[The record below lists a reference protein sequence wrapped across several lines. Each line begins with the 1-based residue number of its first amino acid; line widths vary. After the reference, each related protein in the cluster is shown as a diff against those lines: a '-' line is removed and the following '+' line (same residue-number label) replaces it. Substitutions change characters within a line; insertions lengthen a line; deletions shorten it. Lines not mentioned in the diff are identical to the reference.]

1 MLPQFYQSHLQTQ
14 LKNPEY
20 LTLKMLVYVLQ
31 SHKQI
36 SLELLATLMPYP
48 ILFESRRRSI
58 QRFLA
63 SDCLNFE
70 KLWFPLVKEILNRK
84 FTNQKLLNLAI
95 DRTQWRDTNV
105 FVISLIWQKRA
116 IPLYWEILEKKGSSN
131 LVEQQ
136 ALITPVL
143 ALFEGYEIV
152 LLGDREF
159 GSVKLASWLCE
170 KKVKFVL
177 RIKQSRYFQ
186 EEYQDYLHLSDLGL
200 IPGSRF
206 FLRSVQVTKQKG
218 FGNFNVAAY
227 WRRKYRGKV
236 EDEGWYLLTNLTTFQ
251 QAVTAFKARS
261 GIEAM
266 FKDCKTGGY
275 NLEKSHASNQ
285 RLKSLILLIAIAYTS
300 AIFQGEI
307 IKNRGLQKYVGRL
320 MEAKRTTRRHSSFW
334 IGLYGRFWVIEIEG
348 CGTIIEELMAIRRNK
363 LPFFQ
368 RGLRAMSL
376 ILLTF

>member
-1 MLPQFYQSHLQTQ
+1 MLPQFYQSHLQKQ

-20 LTLKMLVYVLQ
+20 LTLKMLVYVWQ

-36 SLELLATLMPYP
+36 SWELLATLMPYP
-48 ILFESRRRSI
+48 ILFESRRRSL

-84 FTNQKLLNLAI
+84 FTAQKLLNLAI

-105 FVISLIWQKRA
+105 FVISLSWQKRA

-131 LVEQQ
+131 LAEQQ

-159 GSVKLASWLCE
+159 GRVKLASWLGE

-186 EEYQDYLHLSDLGL
+186 EEYQDYLHCSDLGL

-251 QAVTAFKARS
+251 QAVTA
-261 GIEAM
+261 
-266 FKDCKTGGY
+266 CY
-275 NLEKSHASNQ
+275 
-285 RLKSLILLIAIAYTS
+285 
-300 AIFQGEI
+300 
-307 IKNRGLQKYVGRL
+307 
-320 MEAKRTTRRHSSFW
+320 
-334 IGLYGRFWVIEIEG
+334 
-348 CGTIIEELMAIRRNK
+348 C
-363 LPFFQ
+363 
-368 RGLRAMSL
+368 
-376 ILLTF
+376 